1 MPMTVVTLTNVP
13 SSLRGDL
20 TKWLQEIATG
30 VYVGNINARIRE
42 ELWKRIVDN
51 IKQGQATMSFAKR
64 NEIGYDFVLH
74 NTKREVIYYDG
85 IPLVFL
91 PKELSIPPLKQLG
104 FSNAAKYEKVKR
116 VRQRR
121 KMIDENESENY
132 IVIDVETTGINSEKD
147 QIIEIAAIKLEGNEI
162 TVFQKLV
169 KVGIGL
175 QKEISDLT
183 GITDEML
190 ANDGKD
196 IDVVL
201 DEFLD
206 FVGKSILVGYNIK
219 FDISFLDAELK
230 KSGKAVLTNKTI
242 CLLHEVKR
250 KQNFLRDYKLSTV
263 LKKNNICTEGLHRAY
278 VDAKA
283 EYELAVKLNIF
294 TECKI
299 GEWREIKDF

>member
-20 TKWLQEIATG
+20 TKWLQEISTG

-42 ELWKRIVDN
+42 ELWKRIIDN
-51 IKQGQATMSFAKR
+51 IKQGQATMSYAKR
-64 NEIGYDFVLH
+64 NEIGYDFMVH

-91 PKELSIPPLKQLG
+91 PKELSPTPLQQLG
-104 FSNAAKYEKVKR
+104 FSNAAKYEKIKR

-121 KMIDENESENY
+121 KVISENESENY
-132 IVIDVETTGINSEKD
+132 AVVDVETTGINSEKD
-147 QIIEIAAIKLEGNEI
+147 QIIEIAAIKMEGNEMI
-162 TVFQKLV
+162 VFQELV
-169 KVGIGL
+169 KIEKGL
-175 QKEISDLT
+175 QREISELT

-201 DEFLD
+201 EEFLD
-206 FVGKSILVGYNIK
+206 FVGNAILVGYNVK
-219 FDISFLDAELK
+219 FDISFLNAELK
-230 KSGKAVLTNKTI
+230 KSGNEVLTNKTI
-242 CLLHEVKR
+242 CLLQEAKR
-250 KQNFLRDYKLSTV
+250 EQKLLRDYKLNTV
-263 LKKNNICTEGLHRAY
+263 LKKYNISTEGLHRAY
-278 VDAKA
+278 ADAKA

-294 TECKI
+294 
-299 GEWREIKDF
+299 

>member
-20 TKWLQEIATG
+20 TKWLQEISTG

-42 ELWKRIVDN
+42 ELWKRIIDN
-51 IKQGQATMSFAKR
+51 IKQGQATMSYAKR
-64 NEIGYDFVLH
+64 NEIGYDFMVH

-91 PKELSIPPLKQLG
+91 PKELSPTPLQQLG
-104 FSNAAKYEKVKR
+104 FSNAAKYEKIKR

-121 KMIDENESENY
+121 KVISENESENY
-132 IVIDVETTGINSEKD
+132 AVVDVETTGINSEKD
-147 QIIEIAAIKLEGNEI
+147 QIIEIAAIKMEGNEMI
-162 TVFQKLV
+162 VFQELV
-169 KVGIGL
+169 KIEKGL
-175 QKEISDLT
+175 QREISELT

-201 DEFLD
+201 EEFLD
-206 FVGKSILVGYNIK
+206 FVGNAILVGYNVK
-219 FDISFLDAELK
+219 FDISFLNAELK
-230 KSGKAVLTNKTI
+230 KSGNEVLTNKTI
-242 CLLHEVKR
+242 CLLQEAKR
-250 KQNFLRDYKLSTV
+250 EQKLLRDYKLNTV
-263 LKKNNICTEGLHRAY
+263 LKKYNISTEGLHREYA
-278 VDAKA
+278 DAKA

-294 TECKI
+294 
-299 GEWREIKDF
+299 